1 MAKYSKT
8 IVAKICK
15 LISSDSYT
23 IAEICKMVNINID
36 TFYDW
41 KNNKPEFSEAI
52 KKAQGEYDELIVKT
66 ARKSMMKL
74 LEGYDAEE
82 TKTVYVDTKEGKP
95 KIKEQT
101 KTKKHIQPHPTIVIF
116 SLVNKDPENFQNK
129 YNGDI
134 KLKADVKT
142 EVDLSQYT
150 EEEKTELLKL
160 ARKYEPKR

>member
-23 IAEICKMVNINID
+23 IAEICQMVDISKE
-36 TFYDW
+36 TYYTW
-41 KNNKPEFSEAI
+41 LENKTDFVDAV
-52 KKAQGEYDELIVKT
+52 KKAKGEYDELIVKT

-74 LEGYDAEE
+74 LEGYDVEE
-82 TKTVYVDTKEGKP
+82 TKTIYVDTKEGKP

-129 YNGDI
+129 YNGD
-134 KLKADVKT
+134 LKVKV
-142 EVDLSQYT
+142 EQPLFP
-150 EEEKTELLKL
+150 ELN
-160 ARKYEPKR
+160 E